1 MSLRTVIQACIRLD
15 KTSKEAKEAK
25 EAVSQDSSYETYK
38 IIMQSIN
45 DLFSKK
51 SQTKVLIQDI
61 PAFL

>member
-25 EAVSQDSSYETYK
+25 EAVSQDSSYETYE
-38 IIMQSIN
+38 IIMQSFN

-51 SQTKVLIQDI
+51 SQLEY
-61 PAFL
+61 